1 MNPHAVI
8 TSSRLGFH
16 TTYNTEAV
24 GCQHCA
30 GKRERLARFSFGSG
44 EAAGLLRRLD
54 VVRLGDEHLAGLSA
68 LRLTS
73 ALVPGRPPTSGPI
86 SLPWACIR
94 PPLAVAHL
102 NTCAGPFPAAIVR
115 STLYP

>member
-24 GCQHCA
+24 GCQDCA

-44 EAAGLLRRLD
+44 EAAGLLRLLD
-54 VVRLGDEHLAGLSA
+54 VVRLGDEHLGA
-68 LRLTS
+68 T
-73 ALVPGRPPTSGPI
+73 
-86 SLPWACIR
+86 
-94 PPLAVAHL
+94 
-102 NTCAGPFPAAIVR
+102 VR
-115 STLYP
+115 SPPHFGSRARSTSDLRPHLATLGLHPSAAGGRAP